1 MLLVQG
7 LIIVSFIAVH
17 VFAGKLRFLDVIPRS
32 SWLSLAG
39 GISVAYIFI
48 HVFPE
53 LEEAQKNIGDAGR
66 FIQFIEHH
74 AYLIALFGLILFYGL
89 ERVVKSAQEQ
99 HDNQPLADPG
109 GTTTGLEIF
118 WIHIASFAIYNALIG
133 YLLVHREEQD
143 VQGLITFAIAMG
155 LHFLVN
161 DYGLRQDHRTTYK
174 KVGRWVLT
182 AAILIGWGIGL
193 ATQISDAAVG
203 VLFAFLA
210 GGVILNVLKE
220 ELPEERQSRFLPFV
234 AGAAGYTAL
243 LLLL

>member
-1 MLLVQG
+1 MLSVQA
-7 LIIVSFIAVH
+7 LIVASFVAVH
-17 VFAGKLRFLDVIPRS
+17 IFAGKLRFLDVIPRS

-53 LEEAQKNIGDAGR
+53 LEEAQQDIDDAG
-66 FIQFIEHH
+66 QVVEFIEHH
-74 AYLIALFGLILFYGL
+74 AYLIALCGLALFYGL
-89 ERVVKSAQEQ
+89 ERIVKEAQQ
-99 HDNQPLADPG
+99 QRGNKPVADPG
-109 GTTTGLEIF
+109 ETTTGVEVF
-118 WIHIASFAIYNALIG
+118 WLHIASFAIYNALIG
-133 YLLVHREEQD
+133 YLLVHREAQGA
-143 VQGLITFAIAMG
+143 QGLVTFAIAMG

-161 DYGLRQDHRTTYK
+161 DYGLRQDHKTTYK
-174 KVGRWVLT
+174 QVGRWVLT

-220 ELPEERQSRFLPFV
+220 ELPEERQSRFLPFL
-234 AGAAGYTAL
+234 AGAAAYTAL